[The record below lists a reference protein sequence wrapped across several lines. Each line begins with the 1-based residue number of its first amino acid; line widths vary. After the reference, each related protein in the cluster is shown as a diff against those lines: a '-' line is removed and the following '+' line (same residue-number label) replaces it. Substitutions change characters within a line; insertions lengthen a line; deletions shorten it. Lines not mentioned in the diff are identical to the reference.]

1 MKYSVKQT
9 LVTIVMTMMVVM
21 IFAIVPLATTNA
33 QKSTTNNSSTTTT
46 SGGDRIQDGLS
57 GISEAFPETVVS
69 KDGDLKD
76 LAKKVIDVAL
86 YVAAIVAVI
95 FIIIGGYRYI
105 FSAGSEE
112 GAKAGRKTLL
122 NALIGL
128 AIIVL
133 SYVMVQ
139 VVYTFLTKQT

>member
-1 MKYSVKQT
+1 MKQFVKQF
-9 LVTIVMTMMVVM
+9 LVTTVMTMLVVM
-21 IFAIVPLATTNA
+21 LFAVVPLATTNA
-33 QKSTTNNSSTTTT
+33 QKSTTNSSTTTT
-46 SGGDRIQDGLS
+46 GGGDRIQEGLS
-57 GISEAFPETVVS
+57 GISDAFPETVVS

-76 LAKKVIDVAL
+76 LAKKIIDIAL

-105 FSAGSEE
+105 FSAGSED

-139 VVYTFLTKQT
+139 VVYTFLTKES